1 MFGKLASDA
10 LGISDIGRIIPPKDF
25 NKVDCDD
32 YIMHEKGEKI
42 YFLIKSKTDE
52 YCFTNL
58 AFLHL
63 DGESA
68 MSKKRLL
75 KRYDYLN
82 YDFSRVYL
90 ETAGTIDLDV
100 EIKFTLGGQDFSID
114 VHKDDIEHLKDI
126 YKTLMEMSAI
136 MAEEKRNYNTVEKS
150 LQLVTESIGRHTATT
165 NLLADDARGLY
176 SFYYNTLKDAKEA
189 ANRRDYGEIFE
200 LFIKN

>member
-1 MFGKLASDA
+1 MFGKFASEA
-10 LGISDIGRIIPPKDF
+10 LGISDIGRIIEPKDF

-68 MSKKRLL
+68 LSKKRLL
-75 KRYDYLN
+75 KRYDYCKHDISHVL
-82 YDFSRVYL
+82 L

-100 EIKFTLGGQDFSID
+100 ELKFRLSGLEFSID
-114 VHKDDIEHLKDI
+114 VHKEHLEHLKDI
-126 YKTLMEMSAI
+126 YKALIEMSHLMETERRELGI
-136 MAEEKRNYNTVEKS
+136 VEQS
-150 LQLVTESIGRHTATT
+150 LQMVVNS
-165 NLLADDARGLY
+165 LARQQGQNQAMASQASELY
-176 SFYYNTLKDAKEA
+176 HFYQSTLAQASNE
-189 ANRRDYGEIFE
+189 ANRKDYSQVFE
-200 LFIKN
+200 LFIRN